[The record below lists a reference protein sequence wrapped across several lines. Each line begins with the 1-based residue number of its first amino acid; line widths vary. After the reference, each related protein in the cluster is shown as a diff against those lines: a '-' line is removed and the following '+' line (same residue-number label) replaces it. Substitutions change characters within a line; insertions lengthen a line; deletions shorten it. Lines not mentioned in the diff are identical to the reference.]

1 MGDFFAIILTMW
13 SCISYNFFD
22 FWKTEWTT
30 IYNYNFSFL
39 KTHQTP
45 MNKFLLFM
53 LDDYKYISHKKRERN
68 YYYYSK
74 KICKFLLLLSIPWL
88 VTVYLMKWYLI
99 TAFFKWHLILS
110 VVIGLLPTIA
120 LGLMIG
126 ICEVKAILYRR
137 KQRKESKEKNKNEK

>member
-1 MGDFFAIILTMW
+1 MGNFLWIIL
-13 SCISYNFFD
+13 SICVYICYNFFV
-22 FWKTEWTT
+22 FWKAEWRT

-39 KTHQTP
+39 KTRRTP
-45 MNKFLLFM
+45 VNRFLLFM
-53 LDDYKYISHKKRERN
+53 LDDYKYISHQKRERN

-110 VVIGLLPTIA
+110 MVVGLLPTIV
-120 LGLMIG
+120 LVLMKN
-126 ICEVKAILYRR
+126 ICDVKAIIYRR
-137 KQRKESKEKNKNEK
+137 KQRKKSKEKDENKK